1 MVRDIKRFHNNQ
13 IVKFLANIYDTTE
26 DLFFL
31 LPLSLKSIHCKFSSA
46 PSHDHKVFRLVN
58 LRLRTRAVPSS
69 LLFARDYKVTAD
81 VKFDKPRS
89 GLAVYKCTIQK
100 TGEYVVFSNLQI
112 KSMMNKVKDEQN

>member
-1 MVRDIKRFHNNQ
+1 MVRDTDTRKRFQSDCEVESFLQ
-13 IVKFLANIYDTTE
+13 IFTLQQKNCSLS
-26 DLFFL
+26 FL
-31 LPLSLKSIHCKFSSA
+31 LSVKSIHCKFSSA

-81 VKFDKPRS
+81 VKFDRARS
-89 GLAVYKCTIQK
+89 GLAVYKCTIQQ

-112 KSMMNKVKDEQN
+112 KSATNEV